1 MFGKCKQK
9 QCYESNFFS
18 IFIDVSNQI
27 GAHSKHNQ
35 GLLLKKHNQESPS
48 TWLLLFSLASFCKVG
63 KYFCLLQQ
71 VLQSPFP
78 FLFCDQNHDENAIHT
93 KEYHIQELQKLNKV
107 RPTLSILSSWQNI
120 IYKHEFC
127 SHLYSNKYLYT
138 HIAALSILH
147 LEEDLLLHPTQLNN
161 LVEL

>member
-1 MFGKCKQK
+1 MEEAVREDKDAPATGGGG
-9 QCYESNFFS
+9 
-18 IFIDVSNQI
+18 
-27 GAHSKHNQ
+27 GAPATMVWT
-35 GLLLKKHNQESPS
+35 GRRPGGGV
-48 TWLLLFSLASFCKVG
+48 ASRRRRGVEAASRRRRG
-63 KYFCLLQQ
+63 GVEAAGQRRGGGALR
-71 VLQSPFP
+71 
-78 FLFCDQNHDENAIHT
+78 NHDENAIHT

>member
-1 MFGKCKQK
+1 MH
-9 QCYESNFFS
+9 SNYTKS
-18 IFIDVSNQI
+18 TRGRGGEEEGELT
-27 GAHSKHNQ
+27 GAGEWGAGRMS
-35 GLLLKKHNQESPS
+35 G
-48 TWLLLFSLASFCKVG
+48 TRYGWGRGGVG
-63 KYFCLLQQ
+63 AAGQRRGGGALR
-71 VLQSPFP
+71 
-78 FLFCDQNHDENAIHT
+78 NHDENAIHT

-138 HIAALSILH
+138 HIVALSILH